1 MRISVSGA
9 EQDPSEQL
17 ISPFTSTS
25 GGVMTVE
32 VGAITGELELQTR
45 PTDSGFEARV
55 RYAGARDLYT
65 VSGSPVRTT
74 QTHRKA
80 HETILGRLT
89 TPGRVERNNE
99 HPVDLTNT

>member
-1 MRISVSGA
+1 VSGTG
-9 EQDPSEQL
+9 QNPSEEL
-17 ISPFTSTS
+17 NSHFTSTT

-32 VGAITGELELQTR
+32 VGAITGDLALRTH
-45 PTDSGFEARV
+45 PADSGIEVRV
-55 RYAGARDLYT
+55 GYAGARDLYT
-65 VSGSPVRTT
+65 VTGSPVRTT

-89 TPGRVERNNE
+89 TPGEVEDDNE